1 MFLAT
6 PLGCKPAK
14 WFNFLLPL
22 AFIGFSVKPCK
33 YHEEVSEQD
42 GSEEIFHLL
51 AILGKRFH
59 TWVFTDWK
67 FRIFEQLIN
76 NSVTGNFPAKKLS
89 LAGLKCN
96 GRISARPHVSFQ
108 TGLEQK
114 SDKWSK
120 LSDLFLNWSAF
131 IKVWLIR
138 NECNSESMNK
148 LAFFNTFV

>member
-6 PLGCKPAK
+6 PLGCKLEVFQFSPALGIHRFFCQAVQVPRGGE
-14 WFNFLLPL
+14 WTGWLRRNISSCSNF
-22 AFIGFSVKPCK
+22 
-33 YHEEVSEQD
+33 
-42 GSEEIFHLL
+42 
-51 AILGKRFH
+51 GKRFH